1 MQKQAKK
8 AATAASRNSTSTP
21 APKLNINTI
30 RSQERAGEPAQPEP
44 TMDPDAMFNHGF
56 LADVYKLRP
65 SEDVVTRFPPE
76 PNGYLHV
83 ISPFLLSPGACRR
96 IKLTRELAWTRE
108 GNCHQFWIRQTS
120 WWQDS
125 KLGFEDLLRYAYD

>member
-21 APKLNINTI
+21 APKFNINTI
-30 RSQERAGEPAQPEP
+30 NSNSQERAGKPAQPEP
-44 TMDPDAMFNHGF
+44 TMDPDTMFNHGF

-83 ISPFLLSPGACRR
+83 IFLSCYYPVRVDV
-96 IKLTRELAWTRE
+96 
-108 GNCHQFWIRQTS
+108 S
-120 WWQDS
+120 S
-125 KLGFEDLLRYAYD
+125 